1 MVSSDDLD
9 SSLFPFQDMRYKG
22 NRGGNT
28 GTKPKQKKGSK
39 LAATFVKPLAPV
51 QSGVPVS
58 NSGGI
63 GAVRGEKD
71 KPKRRATPSPS
82 PVRGGAMGGKVKGD
96 SCADG
101 NSGGG
106 PPSLGVTMDSVAK
119 LKAHIGGKGE
129 CSFVVMCYTVI

>member
-9 SSLFPFQDMRYKG
+9 PSLFPFQDMRYKG

-39 LAATFVKPLAPV
+39 PVATFVKPLAPV

-82 PVRGGAMGGKVKGD
+82 PVRGGAVGGKVKGD
-96 SCADG
+96 SFAGGD
-101 NSGGG
+101 STGG
-106 PPSLGVTMDSVAK
+106 PPNRNAATDSVVK
-119 LKAHIGGKGE
+119 TKAPIGGKGE
-129 CSFVVMCYTVI
+129 CSLVLIV

>member
-1 MVSSDDLD
+1 MLVCGVYCVVLFIQVD
-9 SSLFPFQDMRYKG
+9 SSVSLDPSVFPFQDMRYKG

-39 LAATFVKPLAPV
+39 PAATFVKPLAPV

-71 KPKRRATPSPS
+71 K
-82 PVRGGAMGGKVKGD
+82 
-96 SCADG
+96 
-101 NSGGG
+101 
-106 PPSLGVTMDSVAK
+106 LHH
-119 LKAHIGGKGE
+119 LLLL
-129 CSFVVMCYTVI
+129 